1 MYKFLYNIHLYASD
15 EAEKHELVS
24 EIKNR
29 FEEVYKYVSIIED
42 KVKEDDVLIY
52 TLRVWFNDFSIR
64 TDFIPRQSENKIKVL
79 TL

>member
-29 FEEVYKYVSIIED
+29 LEEVYKYVSLIED

>member
-29 FEEVYKYVSIIED
+29 LEEVYKYVSIIED

-64 TDFIPRQSENKIKVL
+64 IDFIPRQSENKIKVL

>member
-52 TLRVWFNDFSIR
+52 TCM
-64 TDFIPRQSENKIKVL
+64 P
-79 TL
+79 